1 MSDKSRIQTVNNRP
15 PGTKIFKK
23 TYPPKTV
30 IIALLE
36 TAMDLPLRE
45 QR

>member
-15 PGTKIFKK
+15 PDTKILKK
-23 TYPPKTV
+23 TYPKKKGMF
-30 IIALLE
+30 ALLE